1 MRRLPPFD
9 SGHLRPSFSEVDQES
24 SEVPSGQS
32 AQQQQTD
39 LDSIFMLLEE
49 NIGTFVK
56 NELKKI
62 QKLLSPDYPESLE
75 NKSKSEDEEQRS
87 SREAFLKITLHFL
100 RRMKQDELADDLLN
114 SKRISL
120 KI

>member
-1 MRRLPPFD
+1 MWYKKANVET
-9 SGHLRPSFSEVDQES
+9 SFQVDQES

-32 AQQQQTD
+32 AQQHQTH

-49 NIGTFVK
+49 NIVTFVK

-62 QKLLSPDYPESLE
+62 QKVLSPDYPECSE
-75 NKSKSEDEEQRS
+75 SKREDEDEEQRR

-100 RRMKQDELADDLLN
+100 RRMKQDELADRLQS